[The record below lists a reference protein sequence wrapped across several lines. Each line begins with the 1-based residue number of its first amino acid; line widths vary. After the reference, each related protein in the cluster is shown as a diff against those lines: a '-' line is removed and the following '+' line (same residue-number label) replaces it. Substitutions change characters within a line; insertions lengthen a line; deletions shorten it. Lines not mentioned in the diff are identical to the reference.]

1 MLKTRI
7 TEPSREHY
15 AEYFVPPEPPSAPQ
29 AQPVIYER
37 VLFEE
42 FSEITGP
49 RSNEPIPEVLFH
61 ELRIDTQHVVK
72 QIASV
77 AMSRQERLTLSR
89 SRVRQIDNELHSV
102 EAYLSRIAHWAPGY
116 NSGMDSLRNSLASAR
131 ARLEQEKHT
140 EQVKC
145 LEDCSRIQQSL
156 LDLIREYERLKT
168 DVDLLLG
175 VKEGT
180 P

>member
-7 TEPSREHY
+7 TKPLREHC
-15 AEYFVPPEPPSAPQ
+15 AEYFVPPEPPAAPQ
-29 AQPVIYER
+29 GKPVVYEN

-42 FSEITGP
+42 FSEMT
-49 RSNEPIPEVLFH
+49 EPQSREALPEVLFQ
-61 ELRIDTQHVVK
+61 ELRIDTEHVVK
-72 QIASV
+72 QIASA

-89 SRVRQIDNELHSV
+89 SRVRQIDNQLHSV

-131 ARLEQEKHT
+131 TRLEQEKHI

-168 DVDLLLG
+168 DLGLLLG
-175 VKEGT
+175 VKEGA